1 MKKIA
6 IIFDGSLTNRKGL
19 VNAVLYRAKYL
30 KDIADDFQIDV
41 YNFQGAEDFVVRK
54 LRHTK
59 KQERYT
65 ACIVEG
71 LNVKVFWYSS
81 TLLDYVLSVKL
92 KKRPLLSR
100 WAYLSKASLFKDYD
114 LISAHSTNC
123 GLLAYEINEK
133 YGIPYY
139 VTWHGSDVHT
149 SPFHKKYARHDTIAI
164 MENAKSNFY
173 VSKALLD
180 TSNKLTVNAHKT
192 VLYNG
197 VGPSFVKYEDS
208 RREMLREKYAVKGK
222 KVVCF
227 AGNVI
232 AVKNPLTL
240 PEIFNKVRSS
250 YTGEVV
256 FWIIGDGK
264 LRPVIEQKF
273 LALGL
278 EYKCWGNIVAD
289 LMVDYLNCVDVLVL
303 PSKNEGLPLI
313 TVEALKCGANVVG
326 SNVGGI
332 VEAIGSDNVFDL
344 NDSFVDNISHR
355 IVEMLSQPTSQS
367 LNDKFDWNAT
377 AEEEYEIYQQMLE
390 YNKNSNI

>member
-123 GLLAYEINEK
+123 GLLAYEINKK

-164 MENAKSNFY
+164 MENAKYNFF
-173 VSKALLD
+173 VSKALLE
-180 TSNKLTVNAHKT
+180 TSNKLTVNARKT

-197 VGPSFVKYEDS
+197 VGPSFVKYKEEK
-208 RREMLREKYAVKGK
+208 REALRKSFSVKGK

-227 AGNVI
+227 AGNI
-232 AVKNPLTL
+232 IDVKNPCVL
-240 PEIFNKVRSS
+240 PKVFNKVKRN
-250 YTGEVV
+250 YDGEIA
-256 FWIIGDGK
+256 FWILGDGK
-264 LRPVIEQKF
+264 LRATIEREF
-273 LALGL
+273 SDLHVD
-278 EYKCWGNIVAD
+278 CVFWGDIAAD
-289 LMVDYLNCVDVLVL
+289 MMVDYLNCVDVLVL

-332 VEAIGSDNVFDL
+332 AEAIGRDNVFDL
-344 NDSFVDNISHR
+344 DEAFVSNISHR
-355 IVEMLSQPTSQS
+355 IIEMLVRPICQS
-367 LNDKFDWNAT
+367 LNDRFYWNT
-377 AEEEYEIYQQMLE
+377 TVKEEYIIYQ
-390 YNKNSNI
+390 NC

>member
-133 YGIPYY
+133 FGIPYY

-164 MENAKSNFY
+164 MENAKYNFF
-173 VSKALLD
+173 VSKALLE
-180 TSNKLTVNAHKT
+180 TSNKLTVNARKT

-197 VGPSFVKYEDS
+197 VGPSFVKYKEEK
-208 RREMLREKYAVKGK
+208 REALRKSFSVKGK

-227 AGNVI
+227 AGNI
-232 AVKNPLTL
+232 IDVKNPCVL
-240 PEIFNKVRSS
+240 PKVFNKVKRN
-250 YTGEVV
+250 YEGEIA
-256 FWIIGDGK
+256 FWILGDGK
-264 LRPVIEQKF
+264 LRATIEREF
-273 LALGL
+273 SDLHVD
-278 EYKCWGNIVAD
+278 CVFWGDIAAD
-289 LMVDYLNCVDVLVL
+289 MMVDYLNCVDVLVL

-332 VEAIGSDNVFDL
+332 AEAIGRDNVFDL
-344 NDSFVDNISHR
+344 DEAFVSNISHR
-355 IVEMLSQPTSQS
+355 IIEMLVRPICQS
-367 LNDKFDWNAT
+367 LNDRFYWNT
-377 AEEEYEIYQQMLE
+377 TVKEEYIIYQ
-390 YNKNSNI
+390 NC

>member
-123 GLLAYEINEK
+123 GLLAYEINKK

-164 MENAKSNFY
+164 MENARYNFF
-173 VSKALLD
+173 VSKALLE
-180 TSNKLTVNAHKT
+180 TSNKLTVNARKT

-197 VGPSFVKYEDS
+197 VGPSFVKYKEEK
-208 RREMLREKYAVKGK
+208 REALRKSFSVKGK

-227 AGNVI
+227 AGNI
-232 AVKNPLTL
+232 IDVKNPCVL
-240 PEIFNKVRSS
+240 PKVFNKVKRN
-250 YTGEVV
+250 YDGEIA
-256 FWIIGDGK
+256 FWILGDGK
-264 LRPVIEQKF
+264 LRATIEREF
-273 LALGL
+273 SDLHVD
-278 EYKCWGNIVAD
+278 CVFWGDIAAD
-289 LMVDYLNCVDVLVL
+289 MMVDYLNCVDVLVL

-332 VEAIGSDNVFDL
+332 AEAIGRDNVFDL
-344 NDSFVDNISHR
+344 DEAFVSNISHR
-355 IVEMLSQPTSQS
+355 IIEMLVRPICQS
-367 LNDKFDWNAT
+367 LNDRFYWNT
-377 AEEEYEIYQQMLE
+377 TVKEEYIIYQ
-390 YNKNSNI
+390 NC